1 MRFRVSVVRIFVWM
15 IESMAVFESQL
26 GSIKVVSC
34 EGCCRFHRLAFI
46 FCGGIR
52 YFFYVILPRHDSCS
66 SEVEITENRDYWIPE
81 WWGHLCWE
89 YFVHCS
95 GYPQKLE
102 KKNVKSIEE
111 WTFILLGCRKK
122 NIAWIWDH
130 QFSFFLFLYLLSF

>member
-1 MRFRVSVVRIFVWM
+1 M

-34 EGCCRFHRLAFI
+34 EDCCRFHRLAYI

-52 YFFYVILPRHDSCS
+52 HFFCVILPRHDSCS

-95 GYPQKLE
+95 DSPQKLE
-102 KKNVKSIEE
+102 KKCQINWRMDFHPFRMQEE
-111 WTFILLGCRKK
+111 K
-122 NIAWIWDH
+122 N
-130 QFSFFLFLYLLSF
+130 SMNMRPSVFLFSVPSPS